1 MPSDVRH
8 MTYAHT
14 LSEQIAGSFLGQS
27 PDWYKRTIVVFLIV
41 NPMLL
46 MTVGPF
52 VTGWLIVLEFIFTL
66 AMALRCYPLAPGGLL
81 AFEAVLMG
89 MTSPTAILH
98 EVQINFEVIL
108 LLIFMVAGVFFLK
121 DLLLYIFTKLLVKIH
136 SKLLLSLTFSAVA
149 AVLSAFLDALTVTA
163 IIIAV
168 VMGFYGVYHRV
179 ASGKTYQ
186 HADHDPSDD
195 NPVDTLRIQDL
206 LLFRAFLRSLVMHA
220 AIGTALGGVATI
232 VGEPQNL
239 LIASKA
245 GWSFMEFFLRMAP
258 VSLPVLVVGLL
269 TCVTLE
275 HFRRF
280 GYGTRIPEAVLAVL
294 VDFDRIQEEER
305 SPRDTSNLFVQA
317 LVVFFLVFSL
327 AFHLAAVGIIGLAVI
342 VLVTAFT
349 GITDEHRLG
358 RAFQEALPFTALL
371 AVFFAIVAL
380 IDDQGLFK
388 PIIQGMFAMPLELQP
403 RILFLVNG
411 LLSAIS
417 DNVFVATVYINEV
430 KAALDAGVI
439 ERAQFDLLAVAINTG
454 TNIPSVA
461 TPNGQAAFLFLL
473 TSGLAP
479 LIRLSYARMVVMAL
493 PYVLTMTTTGILA
506 IIYLV

>member
-1 MPSDVRH
+1 

-14 LSEQIAGSFLGQS
+14 LSQQIAGSFLGQS
-27 PDWYKRTIVVFLIV
+27 PNWYKLAIVVFLIA

-46 MTVGPF
+46 ITVGPF

-89 MTSPTAILH
+89 MTSPAAMLY
-98 EVQINFEVIL
+98 EVQSNFEVIL

-136 SKLLLSLTFSAVA
+136 SKLLLSLTFSAAA

-168 VMGFYGVYHRV
+168 VMGFYTVYHRV
-179 ASGKTYQ
+179 ASNKTHHQ
-186 HADHDPSDD
+186 ADHDPGNDKF
-195 NPVDTLRIQDL
+195 VDTLHHEDL

-245 GWSFMEFFLRMAP
+245 GWSFMEFFVRMAP

-269 TCVTLE
+269 TCVALE
-275 HFRRF
+275 HFRWF
-280 GYGTRIPEAVLAVL
+280 GYGARIPESVRAVLI
-294 VDFDRIQEEER
+294 DFDRTQAMKR
-305 SPRDTSNLFVQA
+305 SHRDKSNLLVQA
-317 LVVFFLVFSL
+317 MVIFFLVFSL
-327 AFHLAAVGIIGLAVI
+327 ALHLAAVGIIGLGVI

-371 AVFFAIVAL
+371 AVFFAIVAV
-380 IDDQGLFK
+380 IDDQDLFK
-388 PIIQGMFAMPLELQP
+388 PIIQTMFAMPLELQP
-403 RILFLVNG
+403 RILFFVNG

-417 DNVFVATVYINEV
+417 DNVICS
-430 KAALDAGVI
+430 D
-439 ERAQFDLLAVAINTG
+439 
-454 TNIPSVA
+454 
-461 TPNGQAAFLFLL
+461 
-473 TSGLAP
+473 GLHKT
-479 LIRLSYARMVVMAL
+479 R
-493 PYVLTMTTTGILA
+493 
-506 IIYLV
+506 